1 MEATIY
7 QRVKLVLE
15 DKSISVNALS
25 KQINVA
31 QATLNPQLRGDRTL
45 AANIVAKILDVFPDV
60 SAEWLMRGVGTMYS
74 NQDVQYSLS
83 LDNIGGSHCF
93 SILSS
98 CLFLTST
105 HFWYDVEFQ
114 KLIGSLAIL
123 VDVQIDTLVSV
134 GKFLESDSDRFFF
147 DCFLPS
153 HKPLFYN
160 SAAKISIFF
169 VTRKFWVTK

>member
-45 AANIVAKILDVFPDV
+45 AANIVEKILTAFPGV

-74 NQDVQYSLS
+74 NQDADDSSYMVAETPHHEEPK
-83 LDNIGGSHCF
+83 IEESHQDDSVWKAKYEELEKRYDQLL
-93 SILSS
+93 SILGGGMR
-98 CLFLTST
+98 
-105 HFWYDVEFQ
+105 Q
-114 KLIGSLAIL
+114 AN
-123 VDVQIDTLVSV
+123 V
-134 GKFLESDSDRFFF
+134 G
-147 DCFLPS
+147 
-153 HKPLFYN
+153 
-160 SAAKISIFF
+160 
-169 VTRKFWVTK
+169 